1 MCEFFDRDLKGIDI
15 QQTLALAATSL
26 STMASQADAKSK
38 ANKPIPGPSST
49 GEKNE
54 RDTSEDSSAGTV
66 NNLQHVVNV
75 RGLALLEEYCC
86 AFRPVDGDRDPSIPG
101 GSSDNSGTFPAS
113 GSGSVFST
121 GSAAAMAKEQ
131 HDRYRSSLPSPSHEK
146 MKNKK
151 LVSRAA
157 STTRNLSIAMHMT
170 SAATSAAGS
179 AVRAYGASYFK
190 GNHENEKSNR
200 SPGSS
205 SLQMSLSSHP
215 LLEELTEMILTSSN
229 INSKNVDMLVAVE
242 RVCVMLGG
250 CRVTFCK
257 SGKDRTGMAVT
268 YEQSRQLGE
277 RFGCGQSTQRILKDA
292 NIMRY
297 TFFSVSSYLI
307 FSFGWST
314 FNDFC
319 NLDKEMK
326 NLFNGVLFFC
336 FVRILSVQ
344 HFIFMHSYLP
354 CYKRHPLKKRNMK
367 I

>member
-1 MCEFFDRDLKGIDI
+1 MCEDWRYLKNIAVHSDQLMGIVSHPFQVVPEIILEFLQHLGQVLLLVQVLQRRWQRNNMIDI
-15 QQTLALAATSL
+15 DLHYHHHR
-26 STMASQADAKSK
+26 MK
-38 ANKPIPGPSST
+38 
-49 GEKNE
+49 
-54 RDTSEDSSAGTV
+54 
-66 NNLQHVVNV
+66 
-75 RGLALLEEYCC
+75 
-86 AFRPVDGDRDPSIPG
+86 
-101 GSSDNSGTFPAS
+101 
-113 GSGSVFST
+113 
-121 GSAAAMAKEQ
+121 
-131 HDRYRSSLPSPSHEK
+131 K
-146 MKNKK
+146 MKNSKH
-151 LVSRAA
+151 VSRAA

-297 TFFSVSSYLI
+297 TFFFVSSYLI
-307 FSFGWST
+307 
-314 FNDFC
+314 
-319 NLDKEMK
+319 
-326 NLFNGVLFFC
+326 
-336 FVRILSVQ
+336 
-344 HFIFMHSYLP
+344 
-354 CYKRHPLKKRNMK
+354 
-367 I
+367 